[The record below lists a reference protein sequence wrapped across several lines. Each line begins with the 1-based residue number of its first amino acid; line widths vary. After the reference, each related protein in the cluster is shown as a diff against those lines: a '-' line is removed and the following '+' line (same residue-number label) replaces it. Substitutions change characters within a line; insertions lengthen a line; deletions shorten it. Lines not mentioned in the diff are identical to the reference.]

1 MNDLRFPYS
10 RADLN
15 KSDIRAVVK
24 VLEKQ
29 YLAQGEVVK
38 KFEDTIQKKFN
49 VSQAVVC
56 NSGTAALHSVY
67 KGIGLDKKN
76 GIITSPIT
84 FLATANAARMCN
96 APVFFADVD
105 NKTGLI
111 TPKNLQDA
119 FRRVTFKVKAVVIV
133 HLGGHLCDLE
143 GLSKVAKKHNCC
155 IIEDACHALGAVYYG
170 KKKGFIGSCQ
180 YSLATTFSFHA
191 IKNITMGEGGAVTT
205 NDLSLANKVRLNIS
219 HGMIRDKKEMINPPK
234 LSPWYYQMI
243 DYGWNYRAS
252 EISCALGLSQFKRI
266 TKIINKRNV
275 IANLY
280 KKNLLNNKFVVLP
293 EFSKKKNDKGWHLF
307 QLNISFEK
315 LNIKKHEFIKYL
327 KKHSIG
333 SQVHYIPL
341 VSQPYYSNNKEK
353 RYLIGAEAFYKNT
366 ISIPMYTSLNE
377 KSIKFISKVIND
389 YFSKIIL

>member
-15 KSDIRAVVK
+15 NSDIKAVVK

-38 KFEDTIQKKFN
+38 SFEDTLQKKFN
-49 VSQAVVC
+49 VSQAVIC
-56 NSGTAALHSVY
+56 NSGTAALHSLY
-67 KGIGLDKKN
+67 RGLGLNKKN

-105 NKTGLI
+105 ETTGLI
-111 TPKNLQDA
+111 TPKSLKEA
-119 FRRVTFKVKAVVIV
+119 FKRVTFKVKAVVVV

-143 GLSKVAKKHNCC
+143 SLSKIAKKHNSYL
-155 IIEDACHALGAVYYG
+155 IEDACHALGAVYYG
-170 KKKGFIGSCQ
+170 KKKGFIGSCK
-180 YSLATTFSFHA
+180 YSIATTFSFHA

-205 NDLSLANKVRLNIS
+205 NDLSLANKIRLNIS
-219 HGMIRDKKEMINPPK
+219 HGMIRDKKKMINPPES
-234 LSPWYYQMI
+234 SPWYYQMI

-266 TKIINKRNV
+266 TKIINKRNT

-280 KKNLLNNKFVVLP
+280 KDYLSNNKFIILP
-293 EFSKKKNDKGWHLF
+293 DFGSKNDDKGWHLF
-307 QLNISFEK
+307 QLYINFENLK
-315 LNIKKHEFIKYL
+315 IKKQEFIKYL
-327 KKHSIG
+327 KKYSIG

-341 VSQPYYSNNKEK
+341 VLQPYYSKHFEK
-353 RYLIGAEAFYKNT
+353 KFLIGSYTFYKNT
-366 ISIPMYTSLNE
+366 ISIPMYTSLTKKN
-377 KSIKFISKVIND
+377 IKYITRVINA
-389 YFSKIIL
+389 FFN